1 MRSHSLKYLLITIS
15 FAISLI
21 SSLRASAKDVFIDSK
36 LSTQEY
42 LATTYGKE
50 SKYYIDVLLNNSTE
64 ICDTTYH
71 EYYKPFAL
79 DLITSM
85 SAIKKMYR
93 PTSSEY
99 RSVILNLHYYLIFG
113 KILDSAYDDY
123 KAKVMQELLK
133 LKQIIDASGEN
144 KYEFL
149 GILATAYYYC
159 GKTDKAIKTEEQ
171 RLTLLTQKDK
181 KYAYT
186 LSNLITYT
194 LNSKEQSRAES
205 YLAELLSLEGI
216 NSEVKESILSSVV
229 KDFNSSVPIN
239 VWSHILNDDFFAK
252 HGTIAIVPLVSLI
265 QKGDIAFLNT
275 LNNQYLLKIDNENA
289 IKCFRAIG
297 SFLWDAGYTGE
308 SLTYCLQSVKLAER
322 IDKQEYLLFNVDG
335 RTNNEWN
342 VIWSHYTD
350 MGEGI
355 KALTAAQKAILLA
368 EKYFGKESKEWI
380 ENARILAADMS
391 NVQSNYDPSIQL
403 ELEIISIAKRLY
415 GEWSTEVAEYS
426 MSLLGTY
433 KQAHKSQEA
442 IDFGNSL
449 LKSPLT
455 SIIDKGAVFNIMAQ
469 AYDDIGLHGL
479 AMEVYNQAIINAS
492 DSASAQIFSINRAQ
506 KASDVSTIIEA
517 YKALPGNASNA
528 KRHYLLSSIA
538 RAYAEI
544 GDLKQSGQYY
554 EKAEKYLDIRA
565 GTSSAV
571 TFYLNRSADA
581 ASRYLR
587 MKYLK
592 NAEEIIENYQLSD
605 SILIGKTFVAIA
617 NAYSDAYDYSTAFD
631 YYEKVIPCYSRLEPT
646 NESVITLLNNIA
658 TNASELGNMEF
669 AIRAQKLVCE
679 LREDVNG
686 YGHPLFNL
694 ALSNLIHDY
703 IDVDSIQQ
711 AEEVYAK
718 FEKSI
723 NFSTNERDKEF
734 QLAYHKGLIDF
745 KKKAYREAATSI
757 SCALQLTDVPTI
769 KSNLLKQLE
778 TIAKEDGRLDDF
790 ATLRRQRLR
799 LQRENIID
807 EFSELTSKERGNMV
821 FLIDQFNN
829 ENMSALL
836 DAPKLTTDAF
846 NFFLFSKGLQFHT
859 EQEIEK
865 ILKKKGLKAESY
877 KSYIEL
883 KKQLTKALSGGD
895 SISIKYISEQLPYLE
910 RELTNEFVEIEQLR
924 RNLDITSK
932 QVLSKLG
939 INAIGIDFIRYEN
952 DSVPTYGAFVISS
965 EIKEPIFLRLFTE
978 TELLELAN
986 LPNNQFYRDKN
997 TRDRTRN
1004 LIWGKL
1010 EPYFASYTDLYF
1022 SPDGML
1028 HTLGIEF
1035 LLDNNANPIN
1045 QQYRLHRVFHLVDI
1059 SKNEILGK
1067 NLVAVGVSDYNS
1079 PISDENVADR
1089 GSFNDLPGVRTEFST
1104 LRQAIS
1110 TAHNPIDTTMYY
1122 NDLAREVNFKM
1133 LSTRGVSGLHIAT
1146 HGFFRDKKS
1155 LERSAEIEEDVDHNV
1170 ALRTLRA
1177 GQESLAGLV
1186 LRGGNLS
1193 WQSIN
1198 MDETEDDILTS
1209 HEIETLDFPNLRLT
1223 VLSACETGLG
1233 DINSDG
1239 VWGLQRSFRIAG
1251 TRNLIC
1257 SLRRVDDKATARFME
1272 IFYNHALN
1280 DKSIYDAFSC
1290 AQQTIYNENKR
1301 RPDIWASFILIE

>member
-239 VWSHILNDDFFAK
+239 IWRQILNDDFFAT

-265 QKGDIAFLNT
+265 QKGDIDFLNT
-275 LNNQYLLKIDNENA
+275 LNEQILLAIDNENI
-289 IKCFRAIG
+289 IKCFMTLG
-297 SFLWDAGYTGE
+297 SFLWEERYQNE
-308 SLTYCLQSVKLAER
+308 SLKYCLQSTTLAER
-322 IDKQEYLLFNVDG
+322 IDKNEYLLFNVDG
-335 RTNNEWN
+335 RIINEWN

-350 MGEGI
+350 MGNGVKAI
-355 KALTAAQKAILLA
+355 DASRRALALT
-368 EKYFGKESKEWI
+368 ERYFGKESKEWVD
-380 ENARILAADMS
+380 NARIYVADLS
-391 NVQSNYDPSIQL
+391 DIKSNYDSAIQL
-403 ELEIISIAKRLY
+403 ELEIISVSKRLY
-415 GEWSTEVAEYS
+415 GECSTEVAEYS

-455 SIIDKGAVFNIMAQ
+455 SIIDKGAIFNIMAQ
-469 AYDDIGLHGL
+469 AYEDIGLHGL
-479 AMEVYNQAIINAS
+479 AMETYNQAIINAS
-492 DSASAQIFSINRAQ
+492 DNASAQIFSVNRAQ
-506 KASDVSTIIEA
+506 KAADVSILIEA
-517 YKALPGNASNA
+517 YKALPGNASNS

-538 RAYAEI
+538 RAYAKI

-565 GTSSAV
+565 GTASAV

-581 ASRYLR
+581 ASRYQR

-605 SILIGKTFVAIA
+605 SILIGQTFVAIA
-617 NAYSDAYDYSTAFD
+617 NAYSDAYDYSTAFY
-631 YYEKVIPCYSRLEPT
+631 YYEKAIPCYSRLQPT

-658 TNASELGNMEF
+658 NNASELGNMGI
-669 AIRAQKLVCE
+669 AIRTQKIVCE

-703 IDVDSIQQ
+703 LDADSTLQ

-718 FEKSI
+718 FAKSI
-723 NFSTNERDKEF
+723 NFSNERDKEF
-734 QLAYHKGLIDF
+734 KLVYHKGLIDF

-757 SCALQLTDVPTI
+757 SRALQLTDIPAI
-769 KSNLLKQLE
+769 KSNLLKRLE
-778 TIAKEDGRLDDF
+778 TIAKEDGQLDNF
-790 ATLRRQRLR
+790 ATLHRQRLR
-799 LQRENIID
+799 LQREYIIN
-807 EFSELTSKERGNMV
+807 EFSELTSKERGNMI

-829 ENMSALL
+829 ENLSALL
-836 DAPKLTTDAF
+836 EAPKLTTDAF

-865 ILKKKGLKAESY
+865 TIKKKGLKVESY

-883 KKQLTKALSGGD
+883 KKQLTKALSAGD
-895 SISIKYISEQLPYLE
+895 SISVKNISEQLPYLE
-910 RELTNEFVEIEQLR
+910 RELTNDFVEIEQLR

-939 INAIGIDFIRYEN
+939 NNAIGIDFIRYEN

-978 TELLELAN
+978 TELLELAS
-986 LPNNQFYRDKN
+986 LPNNQFYRDKH

-1010 EPYFASYTDLYF
+1010 EPYFDSYTDIYF

-1028 HTLGIEF
+1028 HTLGVEF
-1035 LLDNNANPIN
+1035 LLDNNATPIN

-1104 LRQAIS
+1104 LRQSIS
-1110 TAHNPIDTTMYY
+1110 TAHNPIDITMYY

-1133 LSTRGVSGLHIAT
+1133 ISTQGVSGLHIAT

-1155 LERSAEIEEDVDHNV
+1155 LERSAEIEEDVDHNI
-1170 ALRTLRA
+1170 ALRALRA

-1193 WQSIN
+1193 WQSKN

-1280 DKSIYDAFSC
+1280 GRSIYDAFSC

-1301 RPDIWASFILIE
+1301 RPEIWASFILIE